1 MNDLVFVY
9 GTLMKNKRNHHY
21 LNNAT
26 FISTSFIEGYF
37 MFDLGTYPGIAKSK
51 YNSKVYGEVYKVDK
65 QTMDKLDEL
74 EEVGYLYKKEE
85 FFALA
90 NINIFLGHQDK
101 ALIYILMGLDKA
113 LKERESGPRHQCDS
127 QRE

>member
-1 MNDLVFVY
+1 MSDLVFVY

-26 FISTSFIEGYF
+26 FISSSFIEGYF
-37 MFDLGTYPGIAKSK
+37 MFDLCTYPGIAKSK

-85 FFALA
+85 
-90 NINIFLGHQDK
+90 INVTLDNGQIVK
-101 ALIYILMGLDKA
+101 AFVYEYILSKFIEVDHY
-113 LKERESGPRHQCDS
+113 KEYKY
-127 QRE
+127 